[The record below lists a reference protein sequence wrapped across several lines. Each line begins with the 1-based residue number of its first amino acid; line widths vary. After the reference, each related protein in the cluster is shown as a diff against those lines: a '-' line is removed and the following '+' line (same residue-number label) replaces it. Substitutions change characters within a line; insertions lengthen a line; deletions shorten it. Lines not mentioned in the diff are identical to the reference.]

1 MSSTYAASAVINCK
15 WKGWPPPPLLPHAC
29 LTGWPPLGNAVF
41 AFPPVGGLLDPLSTG
56 RCQGSYQMP
65 KVANLEVERK
75 GGGPAWGWF
84 PIPEVWS

>member
-1 MSSTYAASAVINCK
+1 M
-15 WKGWPPPPLLPHAC
+15 
-29 LTGWPPLGNAVF
+29 F